1 MRNVTLNDYLVR
13 SLSMPSEYGKVAKAH
28 IEQSKISSKD
38 NAILDLYV
46 LGFNSSKKLVAP
58 SDALKKNLRTYLS
71 EYKMIGDS
79 VRIKEAFPINLGVDF
94 EIIVLPNYNS
104 NEVLRNCITSLQTF
118 FNIDNWQIN
127 EPIILRNVY
136 ALLDNV
142 KGVQTVKNITFT
154 NKTGGSYSN
163 YKYDVKGA
171 MIDNVIYP
179 SIDPMVFEI
188 KFPNSDITGKVVNL

>member
-1 MRNVTLNDYLVR
+1 
-13 SLSMPSEYGKVAKAH
+13 
-28 IEQSKISSKD
+28 
-38 NAILDLYV
+38 
-46 LGFNSSKKLVAP
+46 
-58 SDALKKNLRTYLS
+58 
-71 EYKMIGDS
+71 MIGDS